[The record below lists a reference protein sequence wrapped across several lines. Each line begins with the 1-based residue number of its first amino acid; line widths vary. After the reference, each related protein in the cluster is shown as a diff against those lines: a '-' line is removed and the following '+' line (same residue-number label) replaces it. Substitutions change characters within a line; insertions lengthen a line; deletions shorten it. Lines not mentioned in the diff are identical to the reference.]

1 MTPSEFKAWFDG
13 FTEAFGTKMPT
24 KAQWTR
30 IKERVGEIDGT
41 PITEKVFIDRWYPY
55 ISRWVTYSTPTI
67 YCSNAATS
75 TGIYY
80 NSTSA
85 IPLTFDST
93 VAMNA
98 AGRAEAASLG
108 G

>member
-30 IKERVGEIDGT
+30 IKERVGEIDGQ
-41 PITEKVFIDRWYPY
+41 PVTEKVFVDRWYPY
-55 ISRWVTYSTPTI
+55 FYRQWPTWVTYSNATAPT
-67 YCSNAATS
+67 TS
-75 TGIYY
+75 TMDYQ
-80 NSTSA
+80 TASA
-85 IPLTFDST
+85 IALNFDSN